1 MNIWCGVRVCKIK
14 QLPDTKPFIIQC
26 NVSDSRKLIHLS
38 EFKDKMISTGLW
50 EEITWKN
57 KKKKKVST
65 GHAEELPPSMSLNQI
80 NAQYKFGEA
89 VAQQYMAAKKHGHS
103 TMFKQ
108 EIPVICY
115 GSGSNASY
123 LQLDHN
129 HHIISIL
136 FIHVMKHYNF
146 QLPTI
151 SDCESF
157 LTHFK
162 LYIIALHE
170 CFFLS
175 HTRIKENF
183 FAKFMNAIDHINP
196 SVLAL
201 INNNLM
207 APTPHPCF
215 RSHTNLTNLSFLYL
229 STGCQMICLKYI
241 FSDNSTNITT
251 NSALT
256 DLIDHWKQHFTEPLS

>member
-1 MNIWCGVRVCKIK
+1 MCMHIYV
-14 QLPDTKPFIIQC
+14 
-26 NVSDSRKLIHLS
+26 H
-38 EFKDKMISTGLW
+38 
-50 EEITWKN
+50 

-65 GHAEELPPSMSLNQI
+65 GHTEKLPPSMSLNQI
-80 NAQYKFGEA
+80 NAQYKFGKVINISFSDIFGHIFERIIGVQA
-89 VAQQYMAAKKHGHS
+89 VAQQYMAAKKHS
-103 TMFKQ
+103 CSIMFEQ

-115 GSGSNASY
+115 GLGSNASY

-129 HHIISIL
+129 HRIISIL

-151 SDCESF
+151 SDAMAASSSFWRMLCLISIHVTIYCSTMPVPLIMYFGKAINEITMATRHKTWINQLCESP
-157 LTHFK
+157 LTHSE
-162 LYIIALHE
+162 LYNIALHE
-170 CFFLS
+170 CSFLS
-175 HTRIKENF
+175 HTRVKENF
-183 FAKFMNAIDHINP
+183 FAKFMNVIDHIDP

-229 STGCQMICLKYI
+229 STGCQ
-241 FSDNSTNITT
+241 
-251 NSALT
+251 
-256 DLIDHWKQHFTEPLS
+256 